1 MKVFKEFKEFAIKG
15 NVIDLAVG
23 VIIGAAFGKI
33 VSSLVENIIMPPIGM
48 VLNGVDF
55 ANLAVKIKEA
65 TAAGPAVEIKYGLF
79 INTIMNFV
87 VVAFCIFLLI
97 KTINLLKRRQE
108 AEQKAVPSAEIS
120 LLTEIR
126 DELRK
131 K

>member
-33 VSSLVENIIMPPIGM
+33 VSSLVENMIMPPIGM
-48 VLNGVDF
+48 LLNGVDF
-55 ANLAVKIKEA
+55 ANLSVKIKEA
-65 TAAGPAVEIKYGLF
+65 TGASPAVEIKYGLF
-79 INTIMNFV
+79 ISTIMNFLI
-87 VVAFCIFLLI
+87 VAFCIFLII
-97 KTINLLKRRQE
+97 KTINLLRRKQE
-108 AEQKAVPSAEIS
+108 AEKKAVPSAEIT

-131 K
+131 Q

>member
-33 VSSLVENIIMPPIGM
+33 VSSLVDNIIMPPIGM
-48 VLNGVDF
+48 LLNGVDF
-55 ANLAVKIKEA
+55 ANLSVKIKEA
-65 TAAGPAVEIKYGLF
+65 TTTAPAVEVKYGLF
-79 INTIMNFV
+79 INTIINFII
-87 VVAFCIFLLI
+87 VAFCIFLMI
-97 KTINLLKRRQE
+97 KTINLLKRKQE
-108 AEQKAVPSAEIS
+108 AEQKAAPSPEIS

>member
-65 TAAGPAVEIKYGLF
+65 TGAGPAVEIKYGLF

-87 VVAFCIFLLI
+87 IVAFCIFLLI